1 MSEEADPS
9 TGVDGQAPDTTLNR
23 VATITA
29 QIARLQQEHQI
40 AVGQAIEGGTSWA
53 ALGAALGVSAQ
64 AAHKRFR
71 WLRWNPSTGVTWHEP
86 PLPIGSTKKRSTH
99 AEERSTAHR

>member
-1 MSEEADPS
+1 MSEKADPS
-9 TGVDGQAPDTTLNR
+9 TGVDGQAPDTALNR

-29 QIARLQQEHQI
+29 QIARLQHEHQI

-64 AAHKRFR
+64 APQAVPVAP
-71 WLRWNPSTGVTWHEP
+71 LEP
-86 PLPIGSTKKRSTH
+86 FHGRDL
-99 AEERSTAHR
+99 A